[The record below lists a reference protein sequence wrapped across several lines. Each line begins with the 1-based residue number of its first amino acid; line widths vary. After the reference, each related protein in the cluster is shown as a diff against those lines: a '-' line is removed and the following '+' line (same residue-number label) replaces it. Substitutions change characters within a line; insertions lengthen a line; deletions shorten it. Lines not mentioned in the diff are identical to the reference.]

1 MTLNAR
7 DRPVNPILVESQG
20 KVLESHVTDL
30 DAVNIA
36 RAVEMLNVQ
45 QSKPIEN
52 YK

>member
-20 KVLESHVTDL
+20 KILESHVTDI
-30 DAVNIA
+30 DAANIA

-45 QSKPIEN
+45 QSKTIDS